1 MNGAP
6 ATMTKELGT
15 VSMVPVVGTLVG
27 AGRPD
32 SRTSELGAAIEN
44 PEASVVPVEPM
55 EAAVWLLAIAA
66 GAEP

>member
-15 VSMVPVVGTLVG
+15 FSMVPVVRTLVG
-27 AGRPD
+27 AGRLD
-32 SRTSELGAAIEN
+32 SRTSEPGAAIED
-44 PEASVVPVEPM
+44 PEACVVPVEPM
-55 EAAVWLLAIAA
+55 EAALWLLAIAA